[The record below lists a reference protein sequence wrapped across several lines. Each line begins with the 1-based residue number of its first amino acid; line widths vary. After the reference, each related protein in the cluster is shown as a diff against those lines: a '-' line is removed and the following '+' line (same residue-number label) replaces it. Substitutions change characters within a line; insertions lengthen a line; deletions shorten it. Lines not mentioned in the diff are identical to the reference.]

1 VADHFAGDVNGESR
15 VRHEEPLESAIM
27 DYDKKKVIGLL
38 NRILE
43 MELAG
48 VVRYTHYSF
57 MIYGY
62 TRIPIVAWLREQ
74 ATESMT
80 HAQQAGEIITSLG
93 EHPSLG
99 IGDLL
104 ETHKHDVGD
113 ILREALENERAGI
126 QLYKD
131 LLAAVE
137 GKSVWLE
144 EDARTMVG
152 QEEMHA
158 FEVDKMLRRPG
169 DVKSFGS

>member
-1 VADHFAGDVNGESR
+1 
-15 VRHEEPLESAIM
+15 M
-27 DYDKKKVIGLL
+27 DYDKKKVTDLL
-38 NRILE
+38 NRIVE

-57 MIYGY
+57 MIFGY
-62 TRIPIVAWLREQ
+62 NRIPIVSWLRDQ
-74 ATESMT
+74 AAESMT

-99 IGDLL
+99 IGTLL

-131 LLAAVE
+131 LLVLVE

-144 EDARTMVG
+144 EYARTMVS

-158 FEVDKMLRRPG
+158 HDVEKMLRKPG
-169 DVKSFGS
+169 DLR

>member
-1 VADHFAGDVNGESR
+1 ME
-15 VRHEEPLESAIM
+15 M
-27 DYDKKKVIGLL
+27 DKKLVVTLL
-38 NRILE
+38 NKIVE

-57 MIYGY
+57 MVFGY
-62 TRIPIVAWLREQ
+62 NRIPIVSWLREQ
-74 ATESMT
+74 AAESMS
-80 HAQQAGEIITSLG
+80 HAQQAGEIVTALG

-99 IGDLL
+99 IGQLL

-113 ILREALENERAGI
+113 ILREALDNERAGL

-137 GKSVWLE
+137 GKSVWIE
-144 EDARTMVG
+144 EYAREMIM

-158 FEVDKMLRRPG
+158 FEVDKMLRKPG
-169 DVKSFGS
+169 DVKSFSG

>member
-1 VADHFAGDVNGESR
+1 MSFDQKNVAS
-15 VRHEEPLESAIM
+15 
-27 DYDKKKVIGLL
+27 LL
-38 NRILE
+38 NKIVE

-57 MIYGY
+57 MVFGY
-62 TRIPIVAWLREQ
+62 NRIPIVSWLREQ
-74 ATESMT
+74 ATESMG
-80 HAQQAGEIITSLG
+80 HAQQAGEIITALG

-99 IGDLL
+99 IGPLL

-113 ILREALENERAGI
+113 ILREALDNERAGI

-144 EDARTMVG
+144 EYARSMVM

-158 FEVDKMLRRPG
+158 FEVDKMLRKPG
-169 DVKSFGS
+169 DIKSFKA